1 MAFHVQYKNFV
12 AQLAKKSP
20 SISVPMSSQISQC
33 ACEALKQ
40 PMRLGLSEV
49 KRLCPFLNR
58 AASSVDDKMAKELAP
73 RCPVLSNAQRHTM
86 IYNDTKVPCPFKG
99 KESLIIAP
107 VNIDNGYEAKF
118 AKKIEDLHVDGRYRY
133 FANLQRVCG
142 DFPNAYLRADAKKG
156 GRTDAPMK
164 RVRIFCSNDYLG
176 MGQHKDVLQA
186 CHDAIDQSGAGAG
199 GTRNI
204 SGTTKYHV
212 ELEEELARLHGKEKA
227 LVFSSCFVANDATL
241 SVMGKLLPGLVMIS
255 DQMNHASM
263 IDGIRHSGCDKIIY
277 KHNDL
282 EHLESIL
289 KSLPIDKPKLI
300 LFESVYSMSGTIS
313 DIRATCDLA
322 KKYNALTFLDE
333 VHAVGMYG
341 DHGAGVAERDGVSH
355 MVDIIS
361 GTLGKAFG
369 VGGGYIAG
377 SNNFV
382 DCIRSYASGFIF
394 TTAIAPVIAAGAL
407 AAVRHLSTSNF
418 ERTMQQTRV
427 SQLKALASARGLPV
441 MHNPSHIVPIMVGDP
456 IKCRE
461 LTDSLLHNHGIYL
474 QPINFPTVAKG
485 TERVRITPGPLHTE
499 DDLLALVDALEYEWK
514 RLGLTFTAERN
525 ATADMRLPFQ
535 TKSTS
540 EVQQQYRAVA

>member
-1 MAFHVQYKNFV
+1 M
-12 AQLAKKSP
+12 
-20 SISVPMSSQISQC
+20 
-33 ACEALKQ
+33 KQ
-40 PMRLGLSEV
+40 PMRLALSEV
-49 KRLCPFLNR
+49 KMLCPFL
-58 AASSVDDKMAKELAP
+58 SESSKSVDEKLAKELAP
-73 RCPVLSNAQRHTM
+73 LCPVLSHVERPTM
-86 IYNDTKVPCPFKG
+86 IFNDTDSKHPFKG
-99 KESLIIAP
+99 KMSVTIPAVDPDQSYES
-107 VNIDNGYEAKF
+107 KF
-118 AKKIEDLHVDGRYRY
+118 AKKISDLHTDGRYRY

-142 DFPNAYLRADAKKG
+142 EFPNAYLRKDSTSSRDG
-156 GRTDAPMK
+156 PMK
-164 RVRIFCSNDYLG
+164 KVRIFCSNDYLG

-186 CHDAIDQSGAGAG
+186 CHDALETSGAGAG

-212 ELEEELARLHGKEKA
+212 DLEAELARLHEKEKA

-263 IDGIRHSGCDKIIY
+263 IDGIRHSGCEKIIY

-282 EHLESIL
+282 SDLESIL
-289 KSLPIDKPKLI
+289 KSLPLDKPKLI

-313 DIRATCDLA
+313 DIKATCELA

-341 DHGAGVAERDGVSH
+341 EHGAGVAERDGVLD

-361 GTLGKAFG
+361 GTLGKAYG

-407 AAVRHLSTSNF
+407 AAVRHLSSSDF
-418 ERTMQQTRV
+418 ERIMQRKRV
-427 SQLKALASARGLPV
+427 SQLKALATSRGLPV
-441 MHNPSHIVPIMVGDP
+441 MDNPSHIVPIMVGDP
-456 IKCRE
+456 VKCRD

-474 QPINFPTVAKG
+474 QPINYPTVAKG
-485 TERVRITPGPLHTE
+485 SERVRITPGPLHTE
-499 DDLLALVDALEYEWK
+499 ADLVCLVDALEFEWK
-514 RLGLTFTAERN
+514 RLGLEFTNEASKNTKKYFNVEAGKSDN
-525 ATADMRLPFQ
+525 RLEYQ
-535 TKSTS
+535 A
-540 EVQQQYRAVA
+540 R